1 MWGLLPVDD
10 DAAPTPKMQDVLAQS
25 TIFLF
30 SVALGMATLVIPLVA
45 TAAGYPLGAI
55 GLLIGLSAIT
65 QIIARAGMGSLMD
78 RFSTRTFI
86 LLALILL
93 AASCGILGVSDDLWA
108 FVVSQLLQGAARA
121 YFFTGAQTHV
131 VRSTRPA
138 VSSLALMNVTNGIGL
153 LVGPLLAGFIGASS
167 LTLTLFIA
175 GGMSAAAIPACAC
188 LVRYEP
194 FTRPPSAP
202 GVVSVAI
209 WRRPGVLTAAW
220 MSAAAGSWRG
230 IMNSYLPLL
239 LSEAGHTVPVV
250 GAMTTLANFA
260 ALAGSVLARG
270 ARRAG
275 MRRASVLGTVLALG
289 GIAAMVLLLPNLVLA
304 GAFLF
309 ISGVG
314 SGILQTL
321 GPALAAEAVGPEER
335 GRSIASIGTFRAFSL
350 LVTPMSI
357 GALIFVLPSAAVATA
372 IVAIAVG
379 IPVMVLRT
387 RPPRGMND

>member
-1 MWGLLPVDD
+1 
-10 DAAPTPKMQDVLAQS
+10 
-25 TIFLF
+25 
-30 SVALGMATLVIPLVA
+30 
-45 TAAGYPLGAI
+45 
-55 GLLIGLSAIT
+55 
-65 QIIARAGMGSLMD
+65 MD

-93 AASCGILGVSDDLWA
+93 AASCAILALSEDLWA

-121 YFFTGAQTHV
+121 YFFTGAQTRV
-131 VRSTRPA
+131 VRSARPA
-138 VSSLALMNVTNGIGL
+138 VSALALMNVTNGIGL
-153 LVGPLLAGFIGASS
+153 LVGPILAGFIGASS
-167 LTLTLFIA
+167 LTITLFIA
-175 GGMSAAAIPACAC
+175 ASIAAAAIPACAF

-194 FTRPPSAP
+194 FTRPPSEP
-202 GVVSVAI
+202 GVVSVAV
-209 WRRPGVLTAAW
+209 WRRSGVLSAAW
-220 MSAAAGSWRG
+220 MSVAAGSWRG

-239 LSEAGHTVPVV
+239 LSEAGHSVPVG
-250 GAMTTLANFA
+250 GAMTTLANLA
-260 ALAGSVLARG
+260 ALAGSILARG

-275 MRRASVLGTVLALG
+275 VRLASVLGTVLALG
-289 GIAAMVLLLPNLVLA
+289 GIAAMALLLPNLVLA

-321 GPALAAEAVGPEER
+321 GPALAAEAVGREER

-357 GALIFVLPSAAVATA
+357 MALIFVLPSAAVATA

-379 IPVMVLRT
+379 IPGMAMRT
-387 RPPRGMND
+387 RAPRGMND